1 MARTSLKKARSARHY
16 RENIVNEDQKHDR
29 EFMDIFMMV
38 LGGLI
43 LFAFLIFVVANVIGA
58 KTQGE
63 FIKENPRKQALQ
75 AERLAPIGG
84 VPADMLVDADAEAA
98 ALEAR
103 MSAPVNAQAI
113 YEGACIACHQAG
125 IANAP
130 KMGDVDAW
138 APRIAQGMDVLHY
151 NAINGLN
158 NVGIM
163 PAKGGRAD
171 LLDKEVIAA
180 VDYMVENSQ

>member
-1 MARTSLKKARSARHY
+1 LSYQLKQ
-16 RENIVNEDQKHDR
+16 REILVNEDQKHDR
-29 EFMDIFMMV
+29 EFMDTFMIV

-43 LFAFLIFVVANVIGA
+43 LFAFLIFVVANVIGS

-75 AERLAPIGG
+75 AQRLAPIGG
-84 VPADMLVDADAEAA
+84 VPSDMLVDAEEEAKA
-98 ALEAR
+98 MQAR
-103 MSAPVNAQAI
+103 LDAPVNAQAI
-113 YEGACIACHQAG
+113 YESACIACHGAG

-130 KMGDVDAW
+130 MMGDAAAW
-138 APRIAQGMDVLHY
+138 TPRIAQGMEVMYDH
-151 NAINGLN
+151 AINGFN

-163 PAKGGRAD
+163 PARGGQAD